1 MKSLFSYA
9 YLHLLE
15 TTLKTAI
22 KIKQRGWGYHPM
34 MEYWANMCEAI
45 EMIPSNENYQTQD
58 TSVKVRDSEIT
69 VGFNLYPTTY
79 LGHQNLTYYG

>member
-1 MKSLFSYA
+1 
-9 YLHLLE
+9 
-15 TTLKTAI
+15 
-22 KIKQRGWGYHPM
+22 
-34 MEYWANMCEAI
+34 MCEAV

-79 LGHQNLTYYG
+79 LGHQNLTYCGQTSELAKDVTEDLWEVSVWKSYHKIHYTGTSS